1 MIFPSSIQVGAKN
14 QLSKDETLGNTES
27 NLGSTSSF

>member
-1 MIFPSSIQVGAKN
+1 MISPSSIQVGTEN
-14 QLSKDETLGNTES
+14 QLSKDEILGNTES